1 MSSLWTREPGELP
14 STAQVLAELELR
26 HVPRIEPG
34 RLRQSSGSSDPATF
48 PLWSAF
54 GDTGTSWM
62 SSATVQLSLN
72 GSEPSWSSNGWSFV
86 PRDLSALSVSETQ
99 QQTCEN
105 GTACLSAQS
114 VNVTMR
120 TPAVRARLQCTP
132 YDFLDDTPLWLTE
145 WDLTDE
151 TYWNISGSPRTIDHG
166 YELGYATYNVTDIC
180 STSFPLDN
188 HETLLKNAFSYGR
201 GLLPGNMTP
210 FFVDNDRLVCC
221 QNSSSDNQ
229 IHSASIGYWSPNI
242 GCGTLYTYPY
252 ISDTWPNNFTIKW
265 IRGRPVEGY
274 RRNTTSRLYGGNPDS
289 DLRLIWAEQPQMTA
303 MSCLPTIESANASVT
318 VEAPSGRVISFRI
331 LDEPHP
337 DAAAWSDNFAV
348 HQYYPSSDLL
358 HNMAGMANITVSYG
372 VLFMTALL
380 GAANIR
386 NFEVNGK
393 SLASQG
399 TVSEN
404 LFDQA
409 FNLRGPGLNV
419 DYMSYAML
427 SLANGSHE
435 ALLDPVVLES
445 TAKRTFEVMFQHFA
459 HSDLDMESGGNVYQS
474 PSESLPAD
482 IDGPSTTATST
493 TKTATS
499 TTRTATSKTT
509 TATSKTPTATS
520 KARGRRQENS
530 ETASAAGVATNTTT
544 ATDIP
549 DAARV
554 DVRRQVE
561 ILRMSTIA
569 AIICMSILAYLIIT
583 SVVLV
588 IATRRYNKLL
598 PVEINSVADV
608 AVLVAGSE
616 RLLELA
622 RQRGSGHDKQLKSD
636 PESLAKLGWFNG
648 ADGELRWGIELVEAD
663 NKTDPTEQ
671 RDT

>member
-26 HVPRIEPG
+26 HVPRVEPG
-34 RLRQSSGSSDPATF
+34 RLRQSSGASDPATF

-72 GSEPSWSSNGWSFV
+72 GSEPSWSSDGWSFV

-105 GTACLSAQS
+105 GTACSLAQS

-132 YDFLDDTPLWLTE
+132 YDFLDDTPVWLTE

-151 TYWNISGSPRTIDHG
+151 TYWNISGNPHTIDHG
-166 YELGYATYNVTDIC
+166 YELGYATYNMTDGC
-180 STSFPLDN
+180 STSLLLDD
-188 HETLLKNAFSYGR
+188 HEKSLKEAGSYNGSW
-201 GLLPGNMTP
+201 LPGAMTP

-221 QNSSSDNQ
+221 QNGSSDNQ
-229 IHSASIGYWSPNI
+229 IQSASIGYWSPNI
-242 GCGTLYTYPY
+242 RCDSLYTYPY

-274 RRNTTSRLYGGNPDS
+274 RRNSTSPLYTGTYNSSLS
-289 DLRLIWAEQPQMTA
+289 DLRLIWVEPPQMAA

-318 VEAPSGRVISFRI
+318 VEAPSGRVISFDI

-358 HNMAGMANITVSYG
+358 HNMAGGANITVSYG

-393 SLASQG
+393 SSVQG
-399 TVSEN
+399 TFSED
-404 LFDQA
+404 LFDQK
-409 FNLRGPGLNV
+409 FNLRGQGLNV
-419 DYMSYAML
+419 DYMTYAML

-435 ALLDPVVLES
+435 ALLDPAVLES

-459 HSDLDMESGGNVYQS
+459 HSDLDMESGGNVYQN

-493 TKTATS
+493 TTS
-499 TTRTATSKTT
+499 AKSKTT
-509 TATSKTPTATS
+509 TATSKTATATS
-520 KARGRRQENS
+520 KARGRRQEES
-530 ETASAAGVATNTTT
+530 EMNSAAGVATNTTT

-554 DVRRQVE
+554 DVRREVE

-583 SVVLV
+583 TVVLV

-608 AVLVAGSE
+608 AVLVAGSD

-622 RQRGSGHDKQLKSD
+622 RQRGLGHDRQLKSD

-648 ADGELRWGIELVEAD
+648 ADGELRWGIELVEAN
-663 NKTDPTEQ
+663 NKTNHMGQ
-671 RDT
+671 RDLDI